1 MGRINGGGGDDGE
14 PVRSPLGWLRFRR
27 PRSSMGCYVFCRRVE
42 VSEGSARLQPIRVTH
57 MRWLLTPA
65 SSEYTSLSG

>member
-14 PVRSPLGWLRFRR
+14 PVRSLLGWLRFRR

-42 VSEGSARLQPIRVTH
+42 VSEGSARLQPIRVHH
-57 MRWLLTPA
+57 MRWQLSPA